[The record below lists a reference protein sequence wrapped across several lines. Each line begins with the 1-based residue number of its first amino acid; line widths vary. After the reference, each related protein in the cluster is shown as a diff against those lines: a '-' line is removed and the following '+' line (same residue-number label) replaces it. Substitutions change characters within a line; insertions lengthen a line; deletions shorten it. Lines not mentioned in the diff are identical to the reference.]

1 MERYV
6 PVKQLGDGA
15 YGSVVLAT
23 ETDTG
28 EKVAIKKWALIF
40 IWVGHRRTQ
49 DFTMDRVHVVG
60 AGRGDLGDGSA
71 QLDPGTKA
79 KCKN

>member
-28 EKVAIKKWALIF
+28 EKVAIKK
-40 IWVGHRRTQ
+40 
-49 DFTMDRVHVVG
+49 
-60 AGRGDLGDGSA
+60 
-71 QLDPGTKA
+71 
-79 KCKN
+79 

>member
-1 MERYV
+1 MTISHSGLLFGPPCRSNIYAYSRY
-6 PVKQLGDGA
+6 
-15 YGSVVLAT
+15 
-23 ETDTG
+23 
-28 EKVAIKKWALIF
+28 IKNIL
-40 IWVGHRRTQ
+40 VHRRTQ